1 MTLYEYVKEKET
13 DFDTYDMDYDAV
25 ITVCYID
32 EINDN
37 YEKFCV
43 ELMKKVN
50 VIGILKSGFELV
62 VNWSDLVDKNFE
74 LFKDFTNKY
83 WKQDYED
90 KDEFIYQWLTEIQN
104 YIVGNVPDSFYK
116 ILCDFL
122 ETLK

>member
-1 MTLYEYVKEKET
+1 MTLYEYVKEKEA
-13 DFDTYDMDYDAV
+13 DFDTYDMDYDSI

-32 EINDN
+32 EINDD
-37 YEKFCV
+37 YDKFCI

-62 VNWSDLVDKNFE
+62 VNWSDLINKNFE

-83 WKQDYED
+83 WKRDYED

-104 YIVGNVPDSFYK
+104 YITGLVPESFYT
-116 ILCDFL
+116 ILCDFIK
-122 ETLK
+122 ELK